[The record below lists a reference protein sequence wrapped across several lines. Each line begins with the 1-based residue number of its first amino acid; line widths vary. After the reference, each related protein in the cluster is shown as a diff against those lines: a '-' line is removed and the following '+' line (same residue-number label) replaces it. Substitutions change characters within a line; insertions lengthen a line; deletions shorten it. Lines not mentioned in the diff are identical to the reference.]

1 MQMTTFETNKLS
13 IVSCLMWVVMD
24 NAKNGS
30 CCYSPSTPSS
40 GERASEMCCQ
50 IDEQQYAVVANRGTE
65 NESETRRRIFGFVSY
80 HTGSHSLNE
89 NSKMYHTR
97 RRRQNV
103 KNYHKKWLCWEING
117 LYERICVC
125 VCTHH
130 SSYSSNYPP
139 TKKPTFSPRSYN
151 TRREEKSIFCFC
163 RFISKP
169 PVTLSLLPWPFLC
182 TSTVSCFYYLIEIR
196 IALRKYRNTRLSDD
210 SYNIVFINHNNNTR
224 INNDYLFHIS
234 NIKINFVSNELY
246 I

>member
-125 VCTHH
+125 VYVCVHIIRHTHRIIH
-130 SSYSSNYPP
+130 RRKNQPSVPDHIIHDAR
-139 TKKPTFSPRSYN
+139 KKVYFVFVVLSRNRPSPSPYYRGRFYV
-151 TRREEKSIFCFC
+151 RR
-163 RFISKP
+163 RF
-169 PVTLSLLPWPFLC
+169 
-182 TSTVSCFYYLIEIR
+182 R
-196 IALRKYRNTRLSDD
+196 
-210 SYNIVFINHNNNTR
+210 VFI
-224 INNDYLFHIS
+224 I
-234 NIKINFVSNELY
+234 
-246 I
+246 